1 MIWNKWISV
10 PVRLGGEG
18 SSGKEGYVEAL
29 GLNGQWGGI
38 CDDEFDINDANVTCR
53 MLGFSK
59 ATKASNSYGTAP
71 SGSNFVLDDLKCTGN
86 ETFIFDCILLNWV
99 IRIRTF
105 SSFTFIDSKST
116 RYEVVV
122 SKRLLHTGIL

>member
-1 MIWNKWISV
+1 M
-10 PVRLGGEG
+10 GGIG

-38 CDDEFDINDANVTCR
+38 CDDEFDINDANVICR

-71 SGSNFVLDDLKCTGN
+71 SGGNFVLDNLGCTGN
-86 ETFIFDCILLNWV
+86 EASVFDCQHLGEWIENCKDTEIAGV
-99 IRIRTF
+99 QCA
-105 SSFTFIDSKST
+105 
-116 RYEVVV
+116 
-122 SKRLLHTGIL
+122 TGNFWPSVNYYWIIEIVCTYPFLF

>member
-1 MIWNKWISV
+1 MIWNEWISV
-10 PVRLGGEG
+10 PVRLGGKG

-71 SGSNFVLDDLKCTGN
+71 SGSNFILDGLSCTGKEN
-86 ETFIFDCILLNWV
+86 SIFDCSHNGEWNENCGATEIAGV
-99 IRIRTF
+99 QCATG
-105 SSFTFIDSKST
+105 KS
-116 RYEVVV
+116 
-122 SKRLLHTGIL
+122 

>member
-1 MIWNKWISV
+1 M
-10 PVRLGGEG
+10 RLGGTG

-71 SGSNFVLDDLKCTGN
+71 SGSNFILDDLTCTGN
-86 ETFIFDCILLNWV
+86 ETFIFDCIHNGEWKHNCAAV
-99 IRIRTF
+99 EIAGVQCATG
-105 SSFTFIDSKST
+105 KS
-116 RYEVVV
+116 
-122 SKRLLHTGIL
+122 